1 MALSQSD
8 LDALDTA
15 IAASEL
21 EVQLDGR
28 RVRYRSI
35 DELLKARAHV
45 AAVLAAGASAGS
57 GGGRR
62 AFRFTPT
69 TFRGD

>member
-8 LDALDTA
+8 LDALDAA
-15 IAASEL
+15 IASSEL

-28 RVRYRSI
+28 RVRYRSL

-45 AAVLAAGASAGS
+45 AQVLAASAQGPASTRRRYRFAFTTYR
-57 GGGRR
+57 GG
-62 AFRFTPT
+62 
-69 TFRGD
+69 

>member
-15 IAASEL
+15 IASSEL

-28 RVRYRSI
+28 RVRYRSV
-35 DELLKARAHV
+35 DEMLKARAHV
-45 AAVLAAGASAGS
+45 AEVLAGQAQGPGAA
-57 GGGRR
+57 RR
-62 AFRFTPT
+62 RFRFAFT
-69 TFRGD
+69 TYRGF